1 MFAAVFVAKRSLL
14 KQFNLQIGMSYFFS
28 PYGMFIFIFTFIDQ
42 QQKLLAFANECT
54 FKISYQL
61 CKQNDIL
68 LENCTIICII
78 CKRRERRRKKKCFNN
93 FTSFYII
100 RFFFFCTVTVCDF
113 LFEDILH
120 YKKIFY
126 PNIHFIFLVTLEK
139 KKRNINL
146 MYKNN
151 QYII

>member
-100 RFFFFCTVTVCDF
+100 RFFFFFVPLRFATF
-113 LFEDILH
+113 YL
-120 YKKIFY
+120 KIF
-126 PNIHFIFLVTLEK
+126 FIT
-139 KKRNINL
+139 KRFFIQISIL
-146 MYKNN
+146 FF
-151 QYII
+151 